1 MPKERTPEEGVPL
14 LTKVGRLTGRSRGKD
29 ISLPMPAGGKKD
41 PRLPASLSDVHNA
54 LGEAR
59 KGLTKVRELSKRR

>member
-29 ISLPMPAGGKKD
+29 INLPSSGRKD
-41 PRLPASLSDVHNA
+41 PRLPASLSDVHSA
-54 LGEAR
+54 LGEAGR
-59 KGLTKVRELSKRR
+59 GLKKVREISKRR